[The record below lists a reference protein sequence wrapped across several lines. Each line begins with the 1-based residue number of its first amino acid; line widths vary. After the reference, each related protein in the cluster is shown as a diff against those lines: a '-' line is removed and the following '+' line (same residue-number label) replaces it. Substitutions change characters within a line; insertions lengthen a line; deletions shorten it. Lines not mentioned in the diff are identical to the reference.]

1 MAFFEKLNKMA
12 KVIEEKTN
20 DSLELSKLN
29 AKAGNAEIGF
39 NNDIKKIGEF
49 YYEFFMAGGT
59 VEPNIL
65 ATLQSAKANQDTMVQ
80 ARADIEA
87 LNAEIEAKKEE
98 AREERAAAREAAKAE
113 REAARAAAKA
123 EKEAAEA
130 AAKAQAEAEAAAA
143 QMETAVEE
151 VLEETV
157 ETELAE

>member
-123 EKEAAEA
+123 
-130 AAKAQAEAEAAAA
+130 QAEAEAAAA

-151 VLEETV
+151 TV

>member
-20 DSLELSKLN
+20 DSLELSKLT
-29 AKAGNAEIGF
+29 AKAGNAEIAF
-39 NNDIKKIGEF
+39 KKDIEKIGNF
-49 YYEFFMAGGT
+49 YYEFYMAGGT

-65 ATLQSAKANQDTMVQ
+65 ATLQSAKANQETMVQ
-80 ARADIEA
+80 ARADIET

-98 AREERAAAREAAKAE
+98 AREERAAA

-130 AAKAQAEAEAAAA
+130 AAKAQAEAEAAAVRA
-143 QMETAVEE
+143 VVEE
-151 VLEETV
+151 AV
-157 ETELAE
+157 ETEITE

>member
-65 ATLQSAKANQDTMVQ
+65 ATLQSAKTNQETMVQ

-113 REAARAAAKA
+113 REAAKAAAKA
-123 EKEAAEA
+123 EKEA

-143 QMETAVEE
+143 RAVVEE
-151 VLEETV
+151 NV
-157 ETELAE
+157 ETEITE

>member
-20 DSLELSKLN
+20 DSLELSKLT
-29 AKAGNAEIGF
+29 AKAGNAEIAF
-39 NNDIKKIGEF
+39 KKDIEKIGNF
-49 YYEFFMAGGT
+49 YYEFYMAGGT

-143 QMETAVEE
+143 RADVEE
-151 VLEETV
+151 AV
-157 ETELAE
+157 ETEITE